1 MVENTS
7 AFPLVEPNA
16 ACGVSPGMDLRDW
29 FAGQL
34 AAAEVASAGANY
46 EAAEALAEAA
56 EQNGQTIPQRI
67 AFNAY
72 EVADALLA
80 ERQKGGDA

>member
-16 ACGVSPGMDLRDW
+16 ACSVTPGMTLRDW

-46 EAAEALAEAA
+46 QAARALAEAA
-56 EQNGQTIPQRI
+56 EAHGQTISQRI
-67 AFNAY
+67 TFNAY

>member
-1 MVENTS
+1 MADPNPR
-7 AFPLVEPNA
+7 AFPSA
-16 ACGVSPGMDLRDW
+16 AIDDKFGGMTLRDW

-34 AAAEVASAGANY
+34 AAAEIASAGANY

-56 EQNGQTIPQRI
+56 TQAGMSIPQRI

-72 EVADALLA
+72 EVADAMLA
-80 ERQKGGDA
+80 QRNIDVVSA